1 MTTLVNIDITL
12 AKLESE
18 ITGAAN
24 YATVKTG
31 LLRMAMQ
38 AIQQQRAEI
47 EALRKRESSD
57 TVAYVADVPVSRK
70 QAAALG
76 VSAVALGEVQ
86 GE

>member
-18 ITGAAN
+18 ITAAAN

-38 AIQQQRAEI
+38 AIRQQRAEI
-47 EALRKRESSD
+47 EALRQLVE
-57 TVAYVADVPVSRK
+57 VARNGE
-70 QAAALG
+70 QAPTI
-76 VSAVALGEVQ
+76 
-86 GE
+86 